1 MSLLTVE
8 KVTHGFGARQI
19 LEDASFR
26 LLKGEH
32 IGLIGANGEGKSTF
46 LNIITGK
53 ILPDAGKITWSR
65 HVTVG
70 YLDQHTVLKKGMT
83 IREVLHT
90 AFNHMHDLEAEMLKL
105 YEDMA
110 LPENADKMDE
120 MMEDAGEIQQILE
133 YSGFYQLDAKIEE
146 VAGGLGLRDIGLDR
160 DVSDLSGGQRT
171 KVLLVKLLLENPSI
185 LILDEPTNYLDHE
198 HIVWLTRY
206 LQDYENAF
214 LLVSHDMEFL
224 NSVVN
229 VIYNLDGGNLT
240 RYTGD
245 YENFR
250 RMYEIQKSQEKAA
263 YERQQAEI
271 EKLEDFIA
279 RNKARVATR
288 GMAHSRQKQ
297 LDKMEI
303 LERPTE
309 KIKPEFQFLMAR
321 TPSRFVVEAKELVI
335 GYSQDEPLTRPL
347 SFTLERGQKVAIVG
361 TNGLG
366 KSTLLK
372 TILGKL
378 PPLGGEVQ
386 LGDYLFPGYFEQEAA
401 RDSQETALDTF
412 WAQFPSME
420 NREVRLCL
428 AKCGL
433 TNEHITSQM
442 RVLSGGEN
450 AKVRL
455 AIVMNREH
463 NWLILD
469 EPTNHLDITS
479 KEILEEAIRNYTGTV
494 LYVSHDR
501 YFINQTATRIIEL
514 KDKQLTNY
522 IGNYDYY
529 ESHRAQP
536 ASTGKQAFAPV
547 SDTVSQEKQAESQAK
562 LSWKENKAEQARLR
576 KKANDL
582 KKLEDKIEQLENRLA
597 EIDEEFLVPENATNV
612 ALLNDLTK
620 ERNSVEEELNTMYE
634 QWEELSSEE

>member
-53 ILPDAGKITWSR
+53 IMPDAGNITWSR

-70 YLDQHTVLKKGMT
+70 YLDQHSVLKKGMT
-83 IREVLHT
+83 IREALRT
-90 AFNHMHDLEAEMLKL
+90 AFDHMYQLEAEMLKL

-110 LPENADKMDE
+110 TADDDKMND
-120 MMEDAGEIQQILE
+120 MMEEAGEIQGILE
-133 YSGFYQLDAKIEE
+133 TSGFYQLDAKIEE
-146 VAGGLGLRDIGLDR
+146 VANGLGLGDIGLDR

-185 LILDEPTNYLDHE
+185 LILDEPTNYLDHS

-206 LQDYENAF
+206 LQEYENAF
-214 LLVSHDMEFL
+214 ILVSHDVEFL

-250 RMYEIQKSQEKAA
+250 RMYEIQKEQELRA

-288 GMAHSRQKQ
+288 GMAHSRQRQ

-309 KIKPEFQFLMAR
+309 KIKPEFNFLMAR
-321 TPSRFVVEAKELVI
+321 TPSRFLVEAKDLVI
-335 GYSQDEPLTRPL
+335 GYDSPLTKPV
-347 SFTLERGQKVAIVG
+347 SFTLERGEKVAIVG

-378 PPLGGEVQ
+378 PPISGEVQ
-386 LGDYLFPGYFEQEAA
+386 LGDYLFPGYFEQEAD
-401 RDSQETALDTF
+401 RDSQTTALDTF
-412 WAQFPSME
+412 WAEFPSME

-469 EPTNHLDITS
+469 EPTNHLDVDA
-479 KEILEEAIRNYTGTV
+479 KEELKRALKEYPGSV
-494 LYVSHDR
+494 LLVSHDPGF
-501 YFINQTATRIIEL
+501 YEDWVTRIL
-514 KDKQLTNY
+514 N
-522 IGNYDYY
+522 
-529 ESHRAQP
+529 
-536 ASTGKQAFAPV
+536 V
-547 SDTVSQEKQAESQAK
+547 
-562 LSWKENKAEQARLR
+562 
-576 KKANDL
+576 
-582 KKLEDKIEQLENRLA
+582 EDWTTKI
-597 EIDEEFLVPENATNV
+597 V
-612 ALLNDLTK
+612 
-620 ERNSVEEELNTMYE
+620 
-634 QWEELSSEE
+634 

>member
-53 ILPDAGKITWSR
+53 IMPDEGKITWSR

-70 YLDQHTVLKKGMT
+70 YLDQHSVLKKGTT
-83 IREVLHT
+83 IREVLRT
-90 AFNHMHDLEAEMLKL
+90 AFNHMYELEAEMRRL
-105 YEDMA
+105 YDDMA
-110 LPENADKMDE
+110 SAESDEAINE
-120 MMEDAGEIQQILE
+120 MMEAAGEIQQILE
-133 YSGFYQLDAKIEE
+133 YSGFYQLDSKIEE
-146 VAGGLGLRDIGLDR
+146 VAGGLGLRDIGLDK

-198 HIVWLTRY
+198 HIVWLTRF
-206 LQDYENAF
+206 LQEYENAF
-214 LLVSHDMEFL
+214 ILVSHDMDFL

-245 YENFR
+245 YNNFL
-250 RMYEIQKSQEKAA
+250 RMYEIQKAQEQRA

-288 GMAHSRQKQ
+288 GMANSRQKQ

-303 LERPTE
+303 LDRPTE
-309 KIKPEFQFLMAR
+309 KIKPEFSFLMAR
-321 TPSRFVVEAKELVI
+321 TPSRFIVEAKDLVL
-335 GYSQDEPLTRPL
+335 GYEKENPLTKPV

-366 KSTLLK
+366 KTTLLK

-378 PPLGGEVQ
+378 PPVSGEVH
-386 LGDYLFPGYFEQEAA
+386 LGDYLSPGYFEQEAG
-401 RDSQETALDTF
+401 RDSDVTALDTF
-412 WAQFPSME
+412 WAEFPSME

-428 AKCGL
+428 VKCGL

-463 NWLILD
+463 NWLVLD
-469 EPTNHLDITS
+469 EPTNHLDVDAKDELKRALIEYPGT
-479 KEILEEAIRNYTGTV
+479 IL
-494 LYVSHDR
+494 LVSHDPS
-501 YFINQTATRIIEL
+501 F
-514 KDKQLTNY
+514 
-522 IGNYDYY
+522 Y
-529 ESHRAQP
+529 EDFV
-536 ASTGKQAFAPV
+536 TDIWNV
-547 SDTVSQEKQAESQAK
+547 
-562 LSWKENKAEQARLR
+562 
-576 KKANDL
+576 
-582 KKLEDKIEQLENRLA
+582 EDWTTKI
-597 EIDEEFLVPENATNV
+597 V
-612 ALLNDLTK
+612 
-620 ERNSVEEELNTMYE
+620 
-634 QWEELSSEE
+634 

>member
-8 KVTHGFGARQI
+8 NVTHGFGARQI

-53 ILPDAGKITWSR
+53 IMPDQGNIIWSR
-65 HVTVG
+65 HVSVG
-70 YLDQHTVLKKGMT
+70 YLDQHSVLKNGTT
-83 IREVLHT
+83 IRQVLHT
-90 AFNHMHDLEAEMLKL
+90 AFDNMYNLEAEMLKL

-110 LPENADKMDE
+110 TADEKSMDA
-120 MMEDAGEIQQILE
+120 MMEEAGEIQQILE
-133 YSGFYQLDAKIEE
+133 TSGFYQLDAKVEE
-146 VAGGLGLRDIGLDR
+146 VANGLGLGDVGLDR
-160 DVSDLSGGQRT
+160 DVADLSGGQRT

-185 LILDEPTNYLDHE
+185 LILDEPTNYLDHQ

-206 LQDYENAF
+206 LQEYENAF
-214 LLVSHDMEFL
+214 ILVSHDMEFL

-245 YENFR
+245 YENFK
-250 RMYEIQKSQEKAA
+250 RMYEIQKEQELRA

-288 GMAHSRQKQ
+288 GMAHSRQRQ

-309 KIKPEFQFLMAR
+309 KIKPEFNFLMAR
-321 TPSRFVVEAKELVI
+321 TPSRFIVEAKDLVI
-335 GYSQDEPLTRPL
+335 GYDSPLTKPV
-347 SFTLERGQKVAIVG
+347 SFTLERGEKVAIVG

-366 KSTLLK
+366 KTTLLK
-372 TILGKL
+372 TILGQI
-378 PPLGGEVQ
+378 PPISGDVS
-386 LGDYLFPGYFEQEAA
+386 LGDYLFPGYFEQEAD
-401 RDSQETALDTF
+401 RDSTVTALDTF

-469 EPTNHLDITS
+469 EPTNHLDVDA
-479 KEILEEAIRNYTGTV
+479 KEELKRALTQFPGTILM
-494 LYVSHDR
+494 VSHDPSF
-501 YFINQTATRIIEL
+501 YESFVTRIL
-514 KDKQLTNY
+514 N
-522 IGNYDYY
+522 
-529 ESHRAQP
+529 
-536 ASTGKQAFAPV
+536 V
-547 SDTVSQEKQAESQAK
+547 
-562 LSWKENKAEQARLR
+562 
-576 KKANDL
+576 
-582 KKLEDKIEQLENRLA
+582 EDWTTKI
-597 EIDEEFLVPENATNV
+597 V
-612 ALLNDLTK
+612 
-620 ERNSVEEELNTMYE
+620 
-634 QWEELSSEE
+634 